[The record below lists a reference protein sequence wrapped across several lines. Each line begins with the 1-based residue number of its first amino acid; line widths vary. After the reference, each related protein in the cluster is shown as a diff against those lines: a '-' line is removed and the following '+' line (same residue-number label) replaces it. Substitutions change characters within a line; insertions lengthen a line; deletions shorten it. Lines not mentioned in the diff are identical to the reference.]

1 MRTSDQEERW
11 SKHEVIFEHEN
22 GQESLFYMQTNGRQ
36 YVLSEHPENQGP
48 HVSQFASKFG
58 DEVVR
63 NNIEVDSKNRPES
76 VQLYAER
83 QDKGQDGATRFD
95 QWEAKTTMTQNV
107 SQEPN
112 RIESQASEW
121 QWKNAKQSEHSDLEQ
136 SLGAKVEQGHLHSS
150 KWDAERQ
157 NQEFREASLSKTE
170 QSEELRQAAREQQS
184 GRAAD
189 EATRQSQEQE
199 SQKQKHQR

>member
-63 NNIEVDSKNRPES
+63 NNIEVDSKNKPENI
-76 VQLYAER
+76 QLYAER
-83 QDKGQDGATRFD
+83 QDGRFD

-107 SQEPN
+107 SQEAN
-112 RIESQASEW
+112 RFDSQASEW

-136 SLGAKVEQGHLHSS
+136 SLGAKLEQGNLHSS

-157 NQEFREASLSKTE
+157 NQEFREASLPKTE
-170 QSEELRQAAREQQS
+170 ASEELRQAAREQQS
-184 GRAAD
+184 RQTAD
-189 EATRQSQEQE
+189 EATRQTQEQE

>member
-63 NNIEVDSKNRPES
+63 NNIEVDSKNRPEN

-83 QDKGQDGATRFD
+83 QDGRFD

-107 SQEPN
+107 SQEAN
-112 RIESQASEW
+112 RFDSQASEW

-136 SLGAKVEQGHLHSS
+136 SLGTKLEQGNLHSS

-157 NQEFREASLSKTE
+157 NQEFREASLPKTE
-170 QSEELRQAAREQQS
+170 VSEELRQAAREQQS
-184 GRAAD
+184 RQTAD
-189 EATRQSQEQE
+189 EATRQTQEQE

>member
-95 QWEAKTTMTQNV
+95 QWEAKTTMTKNV

-112 RIESQASEW
+112 CIESQASEW
-121 QWKNAKQSEHSDLEQ
+121 QWKNAKQSEHSELEKR
-136 SLGAKVEQGHLHSS
+136 LGAKVEQGHLHSS

-157 NQEFREASLSKTE
+157 NQEFRDLSFSNSKESQEIRQEA
-170 QSEELRQAAREQQS
+170 RVQQDKDT
-184 GRAAD
+184 AQ
-189 EATRQSQEQE
+189 EATQRTQEQE
-199 SQKQKHQR
+199 SQKHKHQR

>member
-1 MRTSDQEERW
+1 
-11 SKHEVIFEHEN
+11 
-22 GQESLFYMQTNGRQ
+22 
-36 YVLSEHPENQGP
+36 
-48 HVSQFASKFG
+48 
-58 DEVVR
+58 
-63 NNIEVDSKNRPES
+63 VDSKNRPEN

-121 QWKNAKQSEHSDLEQ
+121 QWKNARQSEHSELEQ
-136 SLGAKVEQGHLHSS
+136 KLGAKLEQGNLHSS

-157 NQEFREASLSKTE
+157 NQEFREASLPKTE